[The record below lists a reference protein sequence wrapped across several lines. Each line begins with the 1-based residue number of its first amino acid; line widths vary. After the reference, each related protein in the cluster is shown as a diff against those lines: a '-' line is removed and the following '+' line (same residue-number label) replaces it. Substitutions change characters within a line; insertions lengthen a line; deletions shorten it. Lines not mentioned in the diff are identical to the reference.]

1 MVGDR
6 PATDGT
12 LARQLGISFALVLSG
27 VTDADSVPS
36 DPSPDA
42 VSADLAT
49 LVSTALHPLE
59 NR

>member
-6 PATDGT
+6 PATDGI
-12 LARQLGISFALVLSG
+12 LAGQLGIPFALVLSG

-36 DPSPDA
+36 HPPPDA

-49 LVSTALHPLE
+49 LVSTALQPLE